1 MKNLRL
7 ILAATAAVAYGAAS
21 ACTNFI
27 VTKGAST
34 DGSVMVTY
42 AADSH
47 ALYGALYHTPG
58 GKHKSGAMLP
68 VYEWDTGRYLR
79 DIPQVKE
86 TWSTIGNMNEH
97 SLIIGETTYG
107 GRREL
112 EDSTG
117 RMDYGSLIYITLQRA
132 KTAREAIGV
141 IAELA
146 DTYGY
151 ASSGE
156 SFSIADPDEA
166 WIMELI
172 GKGFKDDG
180 KGGNARK
187 GIVWVARRIPDGYVS
202 AHANQARITTFP
214 KNDPENCLYSPD
226 VVSFAREMG
235 YYDGPDADFSFC
247 DAYAP
252 LDFGA
257 MRACEAR
264 VWAFFRTVADDMDRY
279 ADYAMGHNKENR
291 MPLWVKPRAKV
302 SPKTLFDCMRD
313 HYEGTPMDMTA
324 DIGAGGHN
332 CPYRWRPMEF
342 EVDGVSYV
350 NERATATQQTGFWF
364 VAQARP
370 EVTRDMGILW
380 FGVDDAATSCLTPIF
395 CSAQEVPECFRE
407 GNGSMLEYSPTSA
420 FWLFNRTTNFA
431 YMRYDM
437 ISADIRK
444 VADKWENDML
454 ANVRKTDARVGR
466 MSPAARR
473 NYLTQLSVETAQELF
488 DRWQRLNNYLLVK
501 YMDGNVKS
509 EHGDV
514 LTFLD
519 GDGSPAHFVDNGN
532 GRQIP
537 GKIQFPGYNEKW
549 KRAVAADNGET
560 LRVIK
565 N

>member
-1 MKNLRL
+1 MKKLRL
-7 ILAATAAVAYGAAS
+7 ILAATAVCAYGAAS

-27 VTKGAST
+27 VTRGAST

-68 VYEWDTGRYLR
+68 VYEWDTGRYLT

-107 GRREL
+107 GRPEL

-132 KTAREAIGV
+132 RTAREAIGV

-156 SFSIADPDEA
+156 SFSIADPNEA

-172 GKGFKDDG
+172 GKGCKLDK
-180 KGGNARK
+180 KGRNTRK

-214 KNDPENCLYSPD
+214 KDDPENCLYSPD
-226 VVSFAREMG
+226 VISFAREMG

-279 ADYAMGHNKENR
+279 TDYAMGHNKDNR

-302 SPKTLFDCMRD
+302 SPKTVFDCMRD

-342 EVDGVSYV
+342 EVDGVKYV

-370 EVTRDMGILW
+370 GVTDDMGILW

-454 ANVRKTDARVGR
+454 RNVQMLNAKVGK
-466 MSPAARR
+466 MSPEARR
-473 NYLTQLSVETAQELF
+473 GYLTELSVSTAQQLF
-488 DRWQRLNNYLLVK
+488 DRWQKLNGYLLVK

-514 LTFLD
+514 LSFLD
-519 GDGSPAHFVDNGN
+519 GDGGPAHFVDNGN
-532 GRQIP
+532 GKQIP

-549 KRAVAADNGET
+549 KRAVAADNGEV
-560 LRVIK
+560 LKAVK
-565 N
+565 

>member
-1 MKNLRL
+1 MKKLRL
-7 ILAATAAVAYGAAS
+7 ILAATAVCAYGAAS

-27 VTKGAST
+27 VTRGAST

-68 VYEWDTGRYLR
+68 VYEWDTGRYLT

-107 GRREL
+107 GRPEL

-132 KTAREAIGV
+132 RTAREAIGV

-156 SFSIADPDEA
+156 SFSIADPNEA

-172 GKGFKDDG
+172 GKGCKLDK
-180 KGGNARK
+180 KGRNTRK

-214 KNDPENCLYSPD
+214 KDDPENCLYSPD
-226 VVSFAREMG
+226 VISFAREMG

-247 DAYAP
+247 NAYAP

-279 ADYAMGHNKENR
+279 TDYAMGHNKDNR

-302 SPKTLFDCMRD
+302 SPKTVFDCMRD

-342 EVDGVSYV
+342 EVDGVKYV

-370 EVTRDMGILW
+370 GVTDDMGILW

-454 ANVRKTDARVGR
+454 RNVQALNAKVGK
-466 MSPAARR
+466 MSPGARR
-473 NYLTQLSVETAQELF
+473 GYLTELSVSTAQQLF
-488 DRWQRLNNYLLVK
+488 DRWQKLNGYLLVK

-514 LTFLD
+514 LSFLD
-519 GDGSPAHFVDNGN
+519 GDGGPAHFVDNGN
-532 GRQIP
+532 GKQIP

-549 KRAVAADNGET
+549 KRAVAADNGEV
-560 LRVIK
+560 LKAVK
-565 N
+565 